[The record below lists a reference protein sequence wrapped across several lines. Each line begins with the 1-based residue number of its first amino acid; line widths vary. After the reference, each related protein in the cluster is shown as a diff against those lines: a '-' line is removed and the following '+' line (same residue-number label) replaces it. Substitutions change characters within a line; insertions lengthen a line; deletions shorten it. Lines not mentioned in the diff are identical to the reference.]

1 MYVDDEN
8 TQSSHYINCS
18 FSNVVYN
25 NLGWGIFRFINKKT
39 TKRLLEGC
47 ELIINV

>member
-25 NLGWGIFRFINKKT
+25 NLGWGIFRFIKQNQ
-39 TKRLLEGC
+39 R
-47 ELIINV
+47 NDFWRVVS